1 MELVANAMM
10 AFHDSS
16 ALTDNTHVFWMSFM
30 LGSFI
35 NHEETSNVKEKLIGP
50 HRIWKSDCRVLL
62 LKMNGYILCKY
73 VTHCNLITLVTRW
86 LYSKSKSKSKKTL
99 FQVGKIKQ

>member
-1 MELVANAMM
+1 MNAGNNRRCMELVPNAMM

-16 ALTDNTHVFWMSFM
+16 ALTDITHVFWMSFM

-50 HRIWKSDCRVLL
+50 HRIWKSDCRVFIAKNEWVYL
-62 LKMNGYILCKY
+62 M
-73 VTHCNLITLVTRW
+73 
-86 LYSKSKSKSKKTL
+86 
-99 FQVGKIKQ
+99 